1 MCSQLARFAEY
12 SPIPFCLV
20 MQQRNTEMKILTI
33 IGARPQFIKA
43 VSVSRALRAI
53 PQLTEVLV
61 HTGQHYDDN
70 MSAVFFQ
77 EMELPQPQYHLGIGS
92 GNHGAQTGRM
102 LERVEE
108 VILTEKPDRVL
119 VYGDTNS
126 TLAGALAAVKLN
138 VPVAHVEAGL
148 RSFNRRMPEEINRVL
163 TDHVADLLFAPTE
176 AAVANLRREGMS
188 ERMIYLVGD
197 VMYDASLYY
206 MAKAEQ
212 ESRILPQLGL
222 TPGEYILATIHR
234 AENTDNSERL
244 RTIIAGLNHISHEI
258 PVVLPLHPRTRAAIV
273 REDLPNHL
281 LAELMIIEPV
291 GYQDMLMLEKNA
303 RLVATDSGGVQKE
316 AFFFRV
322 PCVTLRE
329 ETEWVELVELGWNKV
344 VPPLSIQAI
353 SEAALSSFQGEEE
366 DPYGGGK
373 ASDRIIKILLEN

>member
-1 MCSQLARFAEY
+1 M
-12 SPIPFCLV
+12 
-20 MQQRNTEMKILTI
+20 
-33 IGARPQFIKA
+33 
-43 VSVSRALRAI
+43 
-53 PQLTEVLV
+53 V

-148 RSFNRRMPEEINRVL
+148 RSFNRQMPEEINRVL
-163 TDHVADLLFAPTE
+163 TDHVADLLFAPTT

-212 ESRILPQLGL
+212 ESRILAHLGL

-244 RTIIAGLNHISHEI
+244 RTIIAGLNHISQEI
-258 PVVLPLHPRTRAAIV
+258 SVVLPLHPRTRAAIV
-273 REDLPNHL
+273 RENLPNRL
-281 LAELMIIEPV
+281 LADLMIIEPV